1 MFPSTA
7 TELETNSELN
17 KNCYAILA
25 LHFPRRRYSKGESIY
40 AVVGTINGVYIPQ
53 RCI

>member
-17 KNCYAILA
+17 ENCYAILA
-25 LHFPRRRYSKGESIY
+25 LHFPRRRYSKGDPGY
-40 AVVGTINGVYIPQ
+40 GTGVPFWALNFSG
-53 RCI
+53 